1 MIKTYKARVNNNNIS
16 YLLLGK
22 HGNQMRYNFTN
33 GNVVTNKYP
42 SITLRNRYAQDLL
55 ESSLLFANNTIVLD
69 HEEEEYPGEK
79 AKLEEEKETLEQEKA
94 KAEKVNDSS
103 KNYIKKLLEVGENEK
118 ISSDTDIDSVLA
130 SARDYYNKLQDKRK
144 Q

>member
-1 MIKTYKARVNNNNIS
+1 MNNIIAIIS
-16 YLLLGK
+16 AIVAGVIGIL
-22 HGNQMRYNFTN
+22 
-33 GNVVTNKYP
+33 VTMLKIKSNKI
-42 SITLRNRYAQDLL
+42 S
-55 ESSLLFANNTIVLD
+55 
-69 HEEEEYPGEK
+69 
-79 AKLEEEKETLEQEKA
+79 KLEEEKDTLEQEKA

-103 KNYIKKLLEVGENEK
+103 KNYIKKLLEVGEDEK

>member
-1 MIKTYKARVNNNNIS
+1 MNNIVAIIS
-16 YLLLGK
+16 A
-22 HGNQMRYNFTN
+22 
-33 GNVVTNKYP
+33 VVAGVIGILVTMLKIKSNKI
-42 SITLRNRYAQDLL
+42 SR
-55 ESSLLFANNTIVLD
+55 
-69 HEEEEYPGEK
+69 
-79 AKLEEEKETLEQEKA
+79 LEEEKDTLEQEKA

>member
-1 MIKTYKARVNNNNIS
+1 MNNILAIIS
-16 YLLLGK
+16 AIVAGVIGVL
-22 HGNQMRYNFTN
+22 
-33 GNVVTNKYP
+33 VTMLKIKSNKI
-42 SITLRNRYAQDLL
+42 S
-55 ESSLLFANNTIVLD
+55 
-69 HEEEEYPGEK
+69 
-79 AKLEEEKETLEQEKA
+79 KLEEEKNTLENEKA

-103 KNYIKKLLEVGENEK
+103 KNYIKKLLEVGEDEK